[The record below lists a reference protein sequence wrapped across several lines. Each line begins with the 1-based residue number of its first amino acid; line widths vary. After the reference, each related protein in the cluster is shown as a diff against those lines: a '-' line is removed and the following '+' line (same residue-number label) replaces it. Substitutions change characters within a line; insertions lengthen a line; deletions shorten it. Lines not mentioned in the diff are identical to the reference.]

1 MKFFLCVIGMVMIFE
16 GLPYFAFPQKM
27 KRWMLQMMS
36 IPEDMLRRLGL
47 ALMLGG
53 LALVY
58 LGRRGLF

>member
-58 LGRRGLF
+58 IGRRGLF